1 MAERE
6 QRLVWIDLEM
16 TGLNIEKE
24 SIIEIATII
33 TDGELNILAHGP
45 NVAITVDESLI
56 EGMDEWNTT
65 HHFESGLVDRI
76 RNQGV
81 SLTDAEEMTLDFL
94 KKWVDPN
101 TAPLC
106 GNSVWNDRRFLEKE
120 MPMVAEYL
128 HYRMIDVS
136 TIKELARRW
145 YPEIE
150 KYPKKGAH
158 LALDDIIESVEE
170 LEYFRDKVFR

>member
-1 MAERE
+1 MGERE

-16 TGLNIEKE
+16 TGLDIEKE

-33 TDGELNILAHGP
+33 TDGELNIIAHGP

-76 RNQGV
+76 REQGV
-81 SLTDAEEMTLDFL
+81 SLADAEKTTLDFL
-94 KKWVDPN
+94 KEWVDPN

-106 GNSVWNDRRFLEKE
+106 GNSVWNDRRFFGK
-120 MPMVAEYL
+120 
-128 HYRMIDVS
+128 
-136 TIKELARRW
+136 
-145 YPEIE
+145 
-150 KYPKKGAH
+150 
-158 LALDDIIESVEE
+158 
-170 LEYFRDKVFR
+170 RDAKCC